1 MKKHILIITAALA
14 LSGCTTL
21 TRPGGAFYP
30 SAQENKLDRAVTL
43 LKQGKTSAAEGLL
56 SAICAGP
63 GVAGVTD
70 AALFRLSLLQ
80 LGSGQ
85 EKNGVIQALHNLE
98 RLQKEYPASS
108 WTPLAA
114 GLTGLLASADEA
126 RQQNRK
132 LKELNLS
139 LTKENKELRQSIDQL
154 KALELELGR
163 GTKH

>member
-1 MKKHILIITAALA
+1 MKKYILIIATALA
-14 LSGCTTL
+14 LSGCATL
-21 TRPGGAFYP
+21 TRPGGAFYS

-56 SAICAGP
+56 SAICSGP

-70 AALFRLSLLQ
+70 EALFRLSLLH

-85 EKNGVIQALHNLE
+85 EKNGATQALHNLE
-98 RLQKEYPASS
+98 RLRKEYPNSPWAPIAASM
-108 WTPLAA
+108 TEF
-114 GLTGLLASADEA
+114 LASADDL
-126 RQQNRK
+126 RQQGKK

-154 KALELELGR
+154 KTLELELGR
-163 GTKH
+163 GSKH

>member
-14 LSGCTTL
+14 LSGCATL
-21 TRPGGAFYP
+21 IRPGGAFYP

-70 AALFRLSLLQ
+70 EALFRLSLLQ

-85 EKNGVIQALHNLE
+85 EKNGVTQALHTLE
-98 RLQKEYPASS
+98 RLRKEYSNSPWAPMAAS
-108 WTPLAA
+108 LIEF
-114 GLTGLLASADEA
+114 LASADDL
-126 RQQNRK
+126 RQQGRK

-154 KALELELGR
+154 KTLELELGR
-163 GTKH
+163 GNKH

>member
-14 LSGCTTL
+14 VSGCAGL

-43 LKQGKTSAAEGLL
+43 LQQGKTSAAEGLL

-63 GVAGVTD
+63 KVAGVTD
-70 AALFRLSLLQ
+70 EALFRLSLLQ
-80 LGSGQ
+80 LGSGK
-85 EKNGVIQALHNLE
+85 ERNGGAQALHNLE
-98 RLQKEYPASS
+98 RLKREYPASS

-114 GLTGLLASADEA
+114 GLTDLLASADDV

-139 LTKENKELRQSIDQL
+139 LTKENKELHQSIDKL
-154 KALELELGR
+154 KNLEMELGR

>member
-14 LSGCTTL
+14 LSGCATL
-21 TRPGGAFYP
+21 TRPGGALYP

-56 SAICAGP
+56 SAICAGR

-70 AALFRLSLLQ
+70 EALFRLSLLQ

-85 EKNGVIQALHNLE
+85 EKNGVTQALHNLE
-98 RLQKEYPASS
+98 RLKKEYPASS
-108 WTPLAA
+108 WIPLSA
-114 GLTGLLASADEA
+114 GLADFLASADEV

-132 LKELNLS
+132 LKELNS
-139 LTKENKELRQSIDQL
+139 NLTKENKDLSQSIEKL
-154 KALELELGR
+154 KTLELELGR
-163 GTKH
+163 GNKR